1 MRVADADDQLRAA
14 MIAFLAELSK
24 QNGGIATWKQLQEF
38 RFQGRQ
44 IPLIGQKGIRKIR
57 GHESAFTILTTYR
70 HNPKTRP
77 YDDAIGADG
86 YPRYKW
92 RGQEGAHPDNE
103 SLRQAML
110 TRKPVAWFEGVQTGV
125 YLIHE
130 AVWIVGEEQAHQQF
144 VLALDETM
152 RDQWQPEV
160 HMSSADLALRR
171 EYADV
176 VVKRRL
182 HQPMFKRRV
191 LTAYRTQCA
200 VCRLRVRELLEAAHI
215 KGDAEGGDPIV
226 PNGIAMCSIHHRA
239 FDALVVGIT
248 PAFKVEVRADVRQQ
262 TDGPTL
268 RHSLQGV
275 HGLNLELPH
284 RRDQRPDPDL
294 LEERYERFKAVG

>member
-1 MRVADADDQLRAA
+1 
-14 MIAFLAELSK
+14 MIAFLVELSK

-44 IPLIGQKGIRKIR
+44 IPLIGQKWIRKIR

-110 TRKPVAWFEGVQTGV
+110 TRKSVAWFEGVQTGV

-130 AVWIVGEEQAHQQF
+130 AVWIAGEEQAHQHF

-152 RDQWQPEV
+152 RDQWQPKV
-160 HMSSADLALRR
+160 RMSFGRSGAAPRVCRCGCQAQTSSTNVQTARADRISNAVRR
-171 EYADV
+171 LPAPRPRATGGRSHQGRRRGWRSHRPQRDRDVLDPPSRFRCVGSRNYSRTIRTLQGRRIVTVIDQFDV
-176 VVKRRL
+176 V
-182 HQPMFKRRV
+182 
-191 LTAYRTQCA
+191 TAPWPPRSA
-200 VCRLRVRELLEAAHI
+200 
-215 KGDAEGGDPIV
+215 
-226 PNGIAMCSIHHRA
+226 
-239 FDALVVGIT
+239 
-248 PAFKVEVRADVRQQ
+248 
-262 TDGPTL
+262 
-268 RHSLQGV
+268 
-275 HGLNLELPH
+275 
-284 RRDQRPDPDL
+284 
-294 LEERYERFKAVG
+294 